1 MRQTKKIKGREQ
13 SMYGRAGANAAYKK
27 TITETEEP
35 RELERKVFLQING
48 ELERA
53 AKAKNFPLSGEALDA
68 LSRNQKLWG
77 ELMFDCAYKDNP
89 LPAQLKAG
97 IISLAIFVDRH
108 TPLVISGEKAIEPLL
123 DINRSIIRG
132 LAGHQPDGATET
144 EAG

>member
-1 MRQTKKIKGREQ
+1 
-13 SMYGRAGANAAYKK
+13 MYGRAGAKAAYKQ

-35 RELERKVFLQING
+35 REIERKVFIQVTG

-53 AKAKNFPLSGEALDA
+53 AREASHPLSAPALDA

-97 IISLAIFVDRH
+97 IISLALFVDRH
-108 TPLVISGEKAIEPLL
+108 TPDVISGDKTIEPLL
-123 DINRSIIRG
+123 EINRNIIRG
-132 LAGHQPDGATET
+132 LAGQKPEGEPV
-144 EAG
+144 EAAG

>member
-1 MRQTKKIKGREQ
+1 
-13 SMYGRAGANAAYKK
+13 MYGRAGANAAYKK

-48 ELERA
+48 DLERA
-53 AKAKNFPLSGEALDA
+53 AKAGKFPLSGEALDA

-123 DINRSIIRG
+123 EINRSIIRG
-132 LAGHQPDGATET
+132 LAGHKPNQTTET